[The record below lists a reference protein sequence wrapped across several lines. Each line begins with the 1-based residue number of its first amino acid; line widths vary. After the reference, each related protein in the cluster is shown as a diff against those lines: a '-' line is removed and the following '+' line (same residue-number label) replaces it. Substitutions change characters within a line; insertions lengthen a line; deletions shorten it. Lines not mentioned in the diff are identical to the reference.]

1 MMLIPLTVPEKLS
14 LLNQVIKMVDK
25 NGVAC
30 KDAFTNTLIKMKVS
44 TANDMGSYSEAK
56 LRVLIRWIFRDI
68 KSYIFIKYFDIQ
80 SKDYFYW
87 LYQLDKQRKSQRIK
101 FLKYIREI
109 YVKKYLEEIKSAKQK
124 K

>member
-1 MMLIPLTVPEKLS
+1 MLIPLTVPEKLS